1 VQQGSGCWINV
12 VEVAG
17 IFERFIECKV
27 LFFPITVAIF
37 GGSNNTGADVWTSR
51 CQCSS
56 VHSSS
61 LLMEFQLFFSV
72 SAVQLSYLTI
82 VFSQLNA
89 S

>member
-1 VQQGSGCWINV
+1 MT
-12 VEVAG
+12 EVAG
-17 IFERFIECKV
+17 IFEGFIEFNV
-27 LFFPITVAIF
+27 SFFPITAAIF
-37 GGSNNTGADVWTSR
+37 GGSNNTSADVWTSR

-61 LLMEFQLFFSV
+61 LLMEFQLFSLV
-72 SAVQLSYLTI
+72 PAVWLSYLTI

>member
-1 VQQGSGCWINV
+1 M

-17 IFERFIECKV
+17 IFEGFIEFNV
-27 LFFPITVAIF
+27 PFFSITTAIF
-37 GGSNNTGADVWTSR
+37 GGSNNTRADVWTSR

-61 LLMEFQLFFSV
+61 LLMEFQLFSLIPD
-72 SAVQLSYLTI
+72 AQLSYLTI

>member
-1 VQQGSGCWINV
+1 M
-12 VEVAG
+12 VEVTG
-17 IFERFIECKV
+17 MFEGFID
-27 LFFPITVAIF
+27 FSMSFSFIPITAAIF
-37 GGSNNTGADVWTSR
+37 GGMNNTSADVWASR

-61 LLMEFQLFFSV
+61 FLMEFQLF
-72 SAVQLSYLTI
+72 SAVPTTQLSYLTI